1 MDEIKL
7 KPCPGSSPHMRG
19 AGVDVVAVVLLGG
32 IIPARAGSSMDPR
45 AATSWPRDHP
55 RACGEQRSQLPT
67 VLMSTE
73 SSPRMRGA
81 GGQRLGA
88 ADTEGII
95 PAHAGSSPAAGRRH
109 RCGRNHPRVCG
120 EQTLRQQDAEAYVG
134 SSPRVRGAAI
144 DVPKASIAP
153 GIIPARAGS
162 SRACGTG
169 ATGSWNHPRAG
180 GEQELPFAALV
191 LLTGSSPRM
200 RGAEHGSSSCASAL
214 GIIPARAGSSCFVLY
229 LFC

>member
-1 MDEIKL
+1 MCGEQPL
-7 KPCPGSSPHMRG
+7 TYQRPALPLGSSPRARG
-19 AGVDVVAVVLLGG
+19 AANG
-32 IIPARAGSSMDPR
+32 
-45 AATSWPRDHP
+45 RDQAETMP
-55 RACGEQRSQLPT
+55 
-67 VLMSTE
+67 
-73 SSPRMRGA
+73 
-81 GGQRLGA
+81 
-88 ADTEGII
+88 GII

-214 GIIPARAGSSCFVLY
+214 GIIPAYAGSSCFVLY

>member
-1 MDEIKL
+1 MRRRRRKSYRRASRPSGRLFIPIGDGG
-7 KPCPGSSPHMRG
+7 CPSRNPSRSPPAPWRAPGGTSSPPAARDHLHVCGEQHGRTYALPMMSGSSPRVRG

-32 IIPARAGSSMDPR
+32 IIPARAGSSRCRILHTR
-45 AATSWPRDHP
+45 ASGDHP
-55 RACGEQRSQLPT
+55 RACGEQRSQLPA

-109 RCGRNHPRVCG
+109 RCGRDHPRVCG

-134 SSPRVRGAAI
+134 SSPRVRGA
-144 DVPKASIAP
+144 
-153 GIIPARAGS
+153 GCAG
-162 SRACGTG
+162 
-169 ATGSWNHPRAG
+169 P
-180 GEQELPFAALV
+180 
-191 LLTGSSPRM
+191 
-200 RGAEHGSSSCASAL
+200 HGLHRL
-214 GIIPARAGSSCFVLY
+214 GIIPACAGSSA
-229 LFC
+229 